1 MYYIILIV
9 LSGLIIWISMNSNML
24 RNTVFNDQNF
34 QKIAVKSKNRSPKPA
49 YSLGRTQLAFWTVIV
64 VSSFIYL
71 LISQSVY
78 PDIQVPVL
86 DTVNLTLISIA
97 AGTTLVS
104 KAIDISQNNNQG
116 ETIPQ
121 QDYPSEGFFIDII
134 SDETGVSIHRLQNVI
149 WTVVVGG
156 IYIVFVSGHTTLP
169 NDMTLTPNLLTL
181 MGISTT
187 AYLGLKLSENKSP
200 VVNDTMTN
208 ESLNDSNTPS
218 VQQPTPQTFVQPA
231 TQSTPAVVPATPVQ
245 STVVTPAQTVIPTDT
260 PIINNTPTETP
271 IAAAPETATI
281 TQPTAVTAPTD
292 TAPVPEE
299 KA

>member
-200 VVNDTMTN
+200 AINDDVVNEGNNDDTPPPPPPPPPAPQVVVVPP
-208 ESLNDSNTPS
+208 SL
-218 VQQPTPQTFVQPA
+218 
-231 TQSTPAVVPATPVQ
+231 AVVPAAPV
-245 STVVTPAQTVIPTDT
+245 
-260 PIINNTPTETP
+260 
-271 IAAAPETATI
+271 
-281 TQPTAVTAPTD
+281 APTD
-292 TAPVPEE
+292 TTPPAAVASVPTTDTPSVTTTDTTDPPQGN
-299 KA
+299 A

>member
-1 MYYIILIV
+1 M
-9 LSGLIIWISMNSNML
+9 SGLVIWISMQSNML
-24 RNTVFNDQNF
+24 RNTVFNDENF
-34 QKIAVKSKNRSPKPA
+34 QKVATKSKNKTPKPA

-116 ETIPQ
+116 EAIPQ

-169 NDMTLTPNLLTL
+169 DDTILTPNLLML
-181 MGISTT
+181 MGISTG

-200 VVNDTMTN
+200 AINDAMINEGNNDDTPPPPPPPVPQVVVVPPAPAPVPPVVPAAPVAPVASTDT
-208 ESLNDSNTPS
+208 TP
-218 VQQPTPQTFVQPA
+218 
-231 TQSTPAVVPATPVQ
+231 PAVVAPVAT
-245 STVVTPAQTVIPTDT
+245 TDT
-260 PIINNTPTETP
+260 PP
-271 IAAAPETATI
+271 AT
-281 TQPTAVTAPTD
+281 TTD
-292 TAPVPEE
+292 TTDPPQGNA
-299 KA
+299 